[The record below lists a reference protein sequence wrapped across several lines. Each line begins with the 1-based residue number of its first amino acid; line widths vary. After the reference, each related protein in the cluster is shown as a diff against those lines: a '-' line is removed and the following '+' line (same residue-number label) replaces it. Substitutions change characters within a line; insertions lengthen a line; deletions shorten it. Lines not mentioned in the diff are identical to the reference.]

1 MLDGV
6 AECCY
11 RVRVRF
17 ALDLLQHLDRFGFG
31 LPHDGEPVDGEAD
44 LVLAAEL
51 AGALAHVGDLLL
63 EPLERVAVHEVVVRD
78 VGAVLAGVD
87 GVAALE
93 DQRVRASGEVE
104 RLGR

>member
-1 MLDGV
+1 
-6 AECCY
+6 
-11 RVRVRF
+11 
-17 ALDLLQHLDRFGFG
+17 
-31 LPHDGEPVDGEAD
+31 
-44 LVLAAEL
+44 VLAAEL
-51 AGALAHVGDLLL
+51 ARALAHVGDLLL

-93 DQRVRASGEVE
+93 DQRVRAAGEVE